1 MSPLDMQQTE
11 APAPGGF
18 SALMQR
24 QHEKQSENHVLV
36 KLIEKIASEDPQRPF
51 LSIPSSDNA
60 QRGWKPVTFQ
70 QFNSAIDYLA
80 HSLSQSITRKPDD
93 EEFPTIAYIGPSDV
107 RYCIILFACI
117 KAGFK
122 ALFISP
128 RNTPAVQLSLFE
140 DTKCNVLY
148 CTESFEAVMKPC
160 LEQRKMQ
167 LCIID
172 SIEHFLNVSSSPFP
186 YEKSIDQARW
196 DPLVVLHTSGS
207 TGIPKPIVAR
217 QGMFCTLENMLRMG
231 SLNGCP
237 FHLDYWGGEG
247 TKILLSM
254 PMFHAAGVYATIA
267 GIFTKTTTV
276 MSLPNKPLGVD
287 SVLESLEGSGAQG
300 VVLPPSIVEGLA
312 ATEKGVEALLKLQFL
327 KFAGGNLSPAVGD
340 FLVEKGVKLNNLIA
354 STESFPYALYHP
366 TDPKLWQYFVFDSE
380 AMNIDWRQRGPNEYE
395 FVIVRKDMSDPGNQS
410 VFYIF
415 PELSEWS
422 TKDIFQP
429 HPTLK
434 DHWLYKGRADDI
446 IVFSNG
452 EKLNP
457 VSIEAAVA
465 GHPLVNGALVVGQG
479 RFQAALIVEPV
490 EDAIP
495 KDEEEKKEFIDK
507 VWPTVDKSNSETVGH
522 GRITKDLVAVADPA
536 LPFAR
541 AGKTTVQR
549 AATVKLYEQFIK
561 NLYEKA
567 QGGGDD
573 TTVALD
579 LANEEAL
586 AQSIVTVFQTRLGVA
601 DLEVDRDFF
610 SAGIDSLQIMNV
622 TKILKIALQAANID
636 ATHFEPRTVYQN
648 PTAKEL
654 AGYILS
660 GSPDATK
667 EIKETESL
675 ISKYTENLPAVKS
688 GKTLPADENQ
698 TVLITGTTGSLGA
711 YMLHD
716 LCSLPSVAKIIA
728 LNRAEDGGASRQP
741 SINEARGLTQDFSKV
756 VFLQADLSL
765 PDFGLGQD
773 KYDDLVDI
781 ADRIIHNAWPVNFN
795 ISVSSFESSIRGV
808 RHLIDFSA
816 AAAKHVPI
824 VFISSIGTADGWK
837 SSDPVPEEP
846 LTDITLPQMGYGRS
860 KLAAS
865 LILDNA
871 VEKSGIHAASVRV
884 GQIAGPRAQKG
895 VWNKQ
900 EFIPSLI
907 ASSVYLGVLPDH
919 LGPQQEVAWTPVE
932 DISGLVLDI
941 AGITTPK
948 LVGDISGY
956 FHGVNPSV
964 ADWSTLAPAVKNFY
978 GNAMEIVSLEEWVEK
993 LEASAKEKDV
1003 DMDKNPGVKLLDT
1016 YRGLLEGKKQG
1027 QFLRFEMERTKKASP
1042 TIRNAGPITEELMV
1056 NWCQQWGY

>member
-1 MSPLDMQQTE
+1 MTLRDIQRTE
-11 APAPGGF
+11 APAPGG
-18 SALMQR
+18 SPATLHK
-24 QHEKQSENHVLV
+24 QHKQSENHVLV
-36 KLIEKIASEDPQRPF
+36 KLIEKIAREDPQRPF
-51 LSIPSSDNA
+51 LNIPSSGNA
-60 QRGWKPVTFQ
+60 QDGWKPVTFQ
-70 QFNSAIDYLA
+70 QFNTAIDYLA
-80 HSLSQSITRKPDD
+80 HSLARIPKT

-117 KAGFK
+117 KVGSK

-148 CTESFEAVMKPC
+148 CTESYEGVMKPC

-167 LCIID
+167 ICIID
-172 SIEHFLNVSSSPFP
+172 SVEHFLSVSSPPFP
-186 YEKSIDQARW
+186 YDKSIDQARW
-196 DPLVVLHTSGS
+196 DALVVLHTSGS
-207 TGIPKPIVAR
+207 TGIPKPIVVR
-217 QGMFCTLENMLRMG
+217 QGTFYALEDMLHKG
-231 SLNGCP
+231 SFNGCP
-237 FHLDYWGGEG
+237 FAMEYWGEKG

-254 PMFHAAGVYATIA
+254 PMFHGAGVYATIS
-267 GIFTKTTTV
+267 GIFTETITV

-287 SVLESLEGSGAQG
+287 SVLECLEGSGAQG
-300 VVLPPSIVEGLA
+300 VVLPPFIVEGLA
-312 ATEKGVEALLKLQFL
+312 ATDKGVEALLKVQFL
-327 KFAGGNLSPAVGD
+327 KFAGRNLSPAVGD

-366 TDPKLWQYFVFDSE
+366 IDPKLWQYFVFDSE
-380 AMNIDWRQRGPNEYE
+380 TMNIDWRQCGPDEYE
-395 FVIVRKDMSDPGNQS
+395 FVICRKDSDPGNQS

-465 GHPLVNGALVVGQG
+465 GHPLVNGALVVGQE

-490 EDAIP
+490 DGAMPEND
-495 KDEEEKKEFIDK
+495 DERKAFIDK
-507 VWPTVDKSNSETVGH
+507 VWPVVEKANSETVGH
-522 GRITKDLVAVADPA
+522 GRIAKDLIAVADPA

-549 AATVKLYEQFIK
+549 AATVKLYGDFIER
-561 NLYEKA
+561 LYEKA
-567 QGGGDD
+567 QGGGD
-573 TTVALD
+573 TVVSLD
-579 LANEEAL
+579 FDNEEAL
-586 AQSIVTVFQTRLGVA
+586 AQSIVPIFQTSIGVTG
-601 DLEVDRDFF
+601 LEVDRDFF

-622 TKILKIALQAANID
+622 TKVLKRALQAANIGTTD
-636 ATHFEPRTVYQN
+636 FESRTVYQH

-660 GSPDATK
+660 GSQDASK
-667 EIKETESL
+667 EIKETERL
-675 ISKYTENLPAVKS
+675 VSKYTENLPVCITDKNP
-688 GKTLPADENQ
+688 PADENQ
-698 TVLITGTTGSLGA
+698 TVLVTGTTGSLGA
-711 YMLHD
+711 YILHD
-716 LCSLPSVAKIIA
+716 LCQIPSVSKIIA

-741 SINEARGLTQDFSKV
+741 SINETRGLTQDFSKV
-756 VFLQADLSL
+756 EFLHADLSH

-773 KYDDLVDI
+773 KYNTLLAT

-808 RHLIDFSA
+808 RHLVDFSSS
-816 AAAKHVPI
+816 AAKHVSI
-824 VFISSIGTADGWK
+824 IFISSVGIADGWN
-837 SSDPVPEEP
+837 SSEPVPEEP

-865 LILDNA
+865 LILDTA
-871 VEKSGIHAASVRV
+871 VEKAGIHAASVRV
-884 GQIAGPRAQKG
+884 GQIAGPRAEKG
-895 VWNKQ
+895 MWNKQ

-919 LGPQQEVAWTPVE
+919 LGPQQEVTWTPIE
-932 DISGLVLDI
+932 DVSGLILDI
-941 AGITTPK
+941 GGITTPK
-948 LVGDISGY
+948 PVSENSGY

-964 ADWSTLAPAVKNFY
+964 ADWSKIALAVKEFY
-978 GNAMEIVSLEEWVEK
+978 GDAMKIVSLEEWVEK
-993 LEASAKEKDV
+993 LEASAKETDV
-1003 DMDKNPGVKLLDT
+1003 DVERNPGVKLLDT

-1027 QFLRFEMERTKKASP
+1027 LFLRFEMERTKKASP
-1042 TIRNAGPITEELMV
+1042 TIRNAGAITAELMV
-1056 NWCQQWGY
+1056 NWCRQWGY

>member
-1 MSPLDMQQTE
+1 MSPLDIQQTE
-11 APAPGGF
+11 APAPGG
-18 SALMQR
+18 SPATLDK
-24 QHEKQSENHVLV
+24 QHGKQYENHVLV

-60 QRGWKPVTFQ
+60 QEGWKPVTFQ
-70 QFNSAIDYLA
+70 QFNTAIDYLA
-80 HSLSQSITRKPDD
+80 HSLSKISKT
-93 EEFPTIAYIGPSDV
+93 EEFPTIAYIGPSDL

-140 DTKCNVLY
+140 DTKCDVLY
-148 CTESFEAVMKPC
+148 CTETYEAAMKPC

-167 LCIID
+167 VCVID
-172 SIEHFLNVSSSPFP
+172 SVEHFLNVSSSPFP
-186 YEKSIDQARW
+186 YDKSIDQARW

-207 TGIPKPIVAR
+207 TGIPKPIVVK
-217 QGMFCTLENMLRMG
+217 QGTFFALEDMLRNG
-231 SLNGCP
+231 SFNGCP
-237 FHLDYWGGEG
+237 FAMEDWGEKG

-254 PMFHAAGVYATIA
+254 PMFHAAGVYATIS
-267 GIFTKTTTV
+267 GIFTETTTV

-287 SVLESLEGSGAQG
+287 SVLECLEGSGAQG
-300 VVLPPSIVEGLA
+300 VVLPPFIVEGLA
-312 ATEKGVEALLKLQFL
+312 ASEKGVKALLKLQFL

-366 TDPKLWQYFVFDSE
+366 IDPKLWKYFVFDSE
-380 AMNIDWRQRGPNEYE
+380 TMNIDWRQCGPNEYE
-395 FVIVRKDMSDPGNQS
+395 FVIVRKDMSDPGSQS

-434 DHWLYKGRADDI
+434 DYWLYKGRADDI

-457 VSIEAAVA
+457 VSIEAAVS
-465 GHPLVNGALVVGQG
+465 GHPIVNGALVVGQG

-490 EDAIP
+490 DEAIP
-495 KDEEEKKEFIDK
+495 MNDDERKAFIDK
-507 VWPTVDKSNSETVGH
+507 VWPVVEKANAETVGH
-522 GRITKDLVAVADPA
+522 GRIAKDLIAVADPA

-549 AATVKLYEQFIK
+549 AATVKLYEQFIEG
-561 NLYEKA
+561 LYEKA
-567 QGGGDD
+567 QDGGTD
-573 TTVALD
+573 TAASLNFD
-579 LANEEAL
+579 NEEAL
-586 AQSIVTVFQTRLGVA
+586 AQSIVAVFQTSLGVTG
-601 DLEVDRDFF
+601 LEVDTDFF
-610 SAGIDSLQIMNV
+610 AAGIDSLQIINV
-622 TKILKIALQAANID
+622 TKIMKTTLQAANID
-636 ATHFEPRTVYQN
+636 TTEFEPRTVYQH

-654 AGYILS
+654 ASYILS
-660 GSPDATK
+660 GSQDESK
-667 EIKETESL
+667 EIKETERL
-675 ISKYTENLPAVKS
+675 ISKYTENLPVCKADKQP
-688 GKTLPADENQ
+688 PADENQ
-698 TVLITGTTGSLGA
+698 IVLVTGTTGSLGA
-711 YMLHD
+711 YFLHD
-716 LCSLPSVAKIIA
+716 LCQLPSVSKIIA

-741 SINEARGLTQDFSKV
+741 SINETRGLTQNLSKV
-756 VFLQADLSL
+756 EFLHADLSL

-773 KYDDLVDI
+773 RYNSLLAS

-816 AAAKHVPI
+816 AAAKDVPI
-824 VFISSIGTADGWK
+824 IFISSIGTADGWK
-837 SSDPVPEEP
+837 SSKPVPEEP

-865 LILDNA
+865 LILDTA
-871 VEKSGIHAASVRV
+871 VKNSGIHGASVRV

-895 VWNKQ
+895 IWNKQ

-907 ASSVYLGVLPDH
+907 ASSVYLGILPDH
-919 LGPQQEVAWTPVE
+919 LGPQQEVTWTPIE
-932 DISGLVLDI
+932 DVSGLLLDI

-948 LVGDISGY
+948 PASEISGY

-978 GNAMEIVSLEEWVEK
+978 GDAMKTVALDEWVER
-993 LEASAKEKDV
+993 LEASAKETDV
-1003 DMDKNPGVKLLDT
+1003 DVERNTGVKLLDT

-1027 QFLRFEMERTKKASP
+1027 RFLRFEIDRTKKASP
-1042 TIRNAGPITEELMV
+1042 TIRNAGAITEELMV
-1056 NWCQQWGY
+1056 NWCRQWGY

>member
-1 MSPLDMQQTE
+1 MSPLDIQQTE
-11 APAPGGF
+11 APAPGG
-18 SALMQR
+18 SPATLDK
-24 QHEKQSENHVLV
+24 QHGKQYENHVLV

-60 QRGWKPVTFQ
+60 QEGWKPVTFQ
-70 QFNSAIDYLA
+70 QFNTAIDYLA
-80 HSLSQSITRKPDD
+80 HSLSKISKT
-93 EEFPTIAYIGPSDV
+93 EEFPTIAYIGPSDL

-140 DTKCNVLY
+140 DTKCDVLY
-148 CTESFEAVMKPC
+148 CTETYEAAMKPC

-167 LCIID
+167 VCVID
-172 SIEHFLNVSSSPFP
+172 SVEHFLNVSSSPFP
-186 YEKSIDQARW
+186 YDKSIDQARW

-207 TGIPKPIVAR
+207 TGIPKPIVVK
-217 QGMFCTLENMLRMG
+217 QGTFFALEDMLRNG
-231 SLNGCP
+231 SFNGCP
-237 FHLDYWGGEG
+237 FAMEDWGEKG

-254 PMFHAAGVYATIA
+254 PMFHAAGVYATIS
-267 GIFTKTTTV
+267 GIFTETTTV

-287 SVLESLEGSGAQG
+287 SVLECLEGSGAQG
-300 VVLPPSIVEGLA
+300 VVLPPFIVEGLA
-312 ATEKGVEALLKLQFL
+312 ASEKGVKALLKLQFL

-366 TDPKLWQYFVFDSE
+366 IDPKLWKYFVFDSE
-380 AMNIDWRQRGPNEYE
+380 TMNIDWRQCGPNEYE
-395 FVIVRKDMSDPGNQS
+395 FVIVRKDMSDPGSQS

-446 IVFSNG
+446 VVFSNG

-479 RFQAALIVEPV
+479 KFQAALIIELV
-490 EDAIP
+490 
-495 KDEEEKKEFIDK
+495 DEAVSTNDDEKKAFIEK
-507 VWPTVDKSNSETVGH
+507 VWPVVEKANSETVAH

-549 AATVKLYEQFIK
+549 AATVKLYEQFIED
-561 NLYEKA
+561 LYEKA
-567 QGGGDD
+567 QGSGTD
-573 TTVALD
+573 TAVSLD
-579 LANEEAL
+579 LGNEEAL
-586 AQSIVTVFQTRLGVA
+586 AESIVAVFQTSLGVTG
-601 DLEVDRDFF
+601 LEVDTDFF
-610 SAGIDSLQIMNV
+610 AAGIDSLQIMNV
-622 TKILKIALQAANID
+622 TKIMKTALQAANID
-636 ATHFEPRTVYQN
+636 TTEFEPRTVYQH

-654 AGYILS
+654 ASYILS
-660 GSPDATK
+660 GSQDESK
-667 EIKETESL
+667 EIKETERL
-675 ISKYTENLPAVKS
+675 ISKYTENLPVCKADKQP
-688 GKTLPADENQ
+688 PAEENQ
-698 TVLITGTTGSLGA
+698 IVLVTGTTGSLGA
-711 YMLHD
+711 YILHD
-716 LCSLPSVAKIIA
+716 LCNLPSVAKIIA

-741 SINEARGLTQDFSKV
+741 SINEARGLTQDLSKV
-756 VFLQADLSL
+756 EFLHADLSL
-765 PDFGLGQD
+765 PDFGLGQA
-773 KYDDLVDI
+773 KCNALLAT

-795 ISVSSFESSIRGV
+795 ISVLSFETSIRGV

-824 VFISSIGTADGWK
+824 IFISSIGTADGWK
-837 SSDPVPEEP
+837 SSDPVPEEQ
-846 LTDITLPQMGYGRS
+846 LTDVTLPQMGYGRS

-865 LILDNA
+865 LILDTA
-871 VEKSGIHAASVRV
+871 VEKAGIHAASVRV
-884 GQIAGPRAQKG
+884 GQIAGPRAEKG
-895 VWNKQ
+895 MWNKQ

-919 LGPQQEVAWTPVE
+919 LGPQQEITWTPIE
-932 DISGLVLDI
+932 DISGLILDI
-941 AGITTPK
+941 AGVTTPK
-948 LVGDISGY
+948 PVSQISGY

-964 ADWSTLAPAVKNFY
+964 ADWSKIAPAVKEFY
-978 GNAMEIVSLEEWVEK
+978 GDAMKIVTFERWFER
-993 LEASAKEKDV
+993 LEASAKETDV
-1003 DMDKNPGVKLLDT
+1003 DLEKNPGVKLLDT
-1016 YRGLLEGKKQG
+1016 YRGLLEGKKKG
-1027 QFLRFEMERTKKASP
+1027 RFLRFEMERTEKASP
-1042 TIRNAGPITEELMV
+1042 TIRNAGPITEGLMV
-1056 NWCQQWGY
+1056 NWCRQWGY